1 MPLRTGM
8 EKTLHTKTGNT
19 FSMIASKDGK
29 VTKLTKDV
37 LVVTYNDGTT
47 EGFKIGRKFGKW
59 GKYNIPHDL
68 VANVKVG
75 EEFKEGDCL
84 YYNSHY
90 FYKDIT
96 DNDMIGFKNATLARV
111 AFIENFDTYEDSC
124 AMSKKW
130 SESLYSKLSH
140 VRNVRITT
148 DKTIKR
154 LVKVGDS
161 LETDSLLCTI
171 HSVQLSN
178 SIFNESSL
186 KSLETIAALNPKS
199 GVKGVVDEIRIIYTA
214 ELDEMS
220 EEVREI
226 VEEYDNNL
234 YKTNKTLGSKIRSG
248 KVNPGFLVDGV
259 ALESNE
265 IVVQVYITESV
276 DMSVADKI
284 VVGNQLKAT
293 VSRYWNENITSE
305 DGESID
311 ILFSAQSVDNRIVL
325 AADLIGTTNS
335 LLVALSDLVVEAYE
349 K

>member
-8 EKTLHTKTGNT
+8 EKTLHTKTGGT
-19 FSMIASKDGK
+19 FSMIAEKDGT
-29 VTKLTKDV
+29 VSKLTKDI
-37 LVVTYNDGTT
+37 LVVNYTDGST

-68 VANVKVG
+68 VANVKIG
-75 EEFKEGDCL
+75 EKFKAGDCL
-84 YYNSHY
+84 YYNKHY
-90 FYKDIT
+90 FYNDIT
-96 DNDMIGFKNATLARV
+96 DNDNIGFKNACLARV

-130 SESLYSKLSH
+130 SENLYSKLGH

-148 DKTIKR
+148 DKTLKN
-154 LVKVGDS
+154 LVNVGDS
-161 LETDSLLCTI
+161 VETDSFLCTI

-178 SIFNESSL
+178 SIFNEDSL

-199 GVKGVVDEIRIIYTA
+199 GVKGVVDEIRVIYTA
-214 ELDEMS
+214 ELEEMS

-226 VEEYDNNL
+226 VESYDSDL
-234 YKTNKTLGSKIRSG
+234 YRTNKAIGSKIKSG
-248 KVNPGFLVDGV
+248 KVNPGFLIDGV
-259 ALESNE
+259 ALEYNE
-265 IVVQVYITESV
+265 IVIQVYITELA

-293 VSRYWNENITSE
+293 VSRYWNETVTTE
-305 DGESID
+305 DGRDID
-311 ILFSAQSVDNRIVL
+311 LLFSAQSVDNRIVL

-335 LLVALSDLVVEAYE
+335 LLVALGELVVKAYE
-349 K
+349 Q

>member
-8 EKTLHTKTGNT
+8 EKTIHTKTGDT
-19 FSMIASKDGK
+19 FSMIARQDGK

-37 LVVTYNDGTT
+37 LVVEYTDGTT

-68 VANVKVG
+68 VANVKAG
-75 EEFKEGDCL
+75 QPFKEGECL

-90 FYKDIT
+90 FTNDVT
-96 DNDMIGFKNATLARV
+96 DGNNVSFKNYALARV
-111 AFIENFDTYEDSC
+111 AFIENFDTIEDSC
-124 AMSKKW
+124 ALSKKW
-130 SESLYSKLSH
+130 SENLYTKIGH

-148 DKTIKR
+148 DKTLKN
-154 LVKVGDS
+154 LVNVGDS

-171 HSVQLSN
+171 HSVQLGASV
-178 SIFNESSL
+178 FNDSSL

-226 VEEYDNNL
+226 VEDYDSTL
-234 YKTNKTLGSKIRSG
+234 YRTNKTLGSKIKSG

-259 ALESNE
+259 GLESNE
-265 IVVQVYITESV
+265 VVIQFYITELA
-276 DMSVADKI
+276 DMTVADKI

-293 VSRYWNENITSE
+293 VSRYWNDPVTTE
-305 DGESID
+305 DGQEVD
-311 ILFSAQSVDNRIVL
+311 LLFSAQSVDNRIVL
-325 AADLIGTTNS
+325 DADLIGTTNS
-335 LLVALSDLVVEAYE
+335 LLVALSDLVVKAYE